1 VVLDYAG
8 EQPLQLAPLGR
19 IERREQRVLRL
30 LDAGVE
36 PLQQAHP
43 GRRQPDHVATAVLI
57 VALARD
63 QAVAL
68 QVADHRDHVAAVD
81 QQAPAQRRLAGAVAC
96 VAVVPAAGVLF
107 ALAAGAERAGEPALA
122 PATP

>member
-1 VVLDYAG
+1 VSS
-8 EQPLQLAPLGR
+8 R
-19 IERREQRVLRL
+19 CSSRRSAASSGASSASCARSTR
-30 LDAGVE
+30 VE

-43 GRRQPDHVATAVLI
+43 GRRQPDHVATAVLL

-68 QVADHRDHVAAVD
+68 QLADHRNHVAAVD
-81 QQAPAQRRLAGAVAC
+81 RQAPAQRRRAGAVAC

-122 PATP
+122 PATR